1 MAAPWIG
8 APANH
13 SHHSRG
19 IQGSAFKTATEAMI
33 LNEAPTNYLS
43 LLDRKVQEAEDELKR
58 YLSAQLYGRKP
69 EKNPLRQA
77 IADAYD
83 QVTHEAAISS
93 TLATYKD
100 RITEQV
106 FKESPIL
113 KGLSTYRQ
121 EYPDMTDSTCI
132 ARAAVAKR
140 AEKRAAKRVDR
151 IGDFLDE
158 NEWEDGETLSWT
170 VNFKGTANKT
180 YHYVAVKG
188 GANWFITG
196 DPNRYDDDAFTA
208 KLVALSLDGKV
219 HIKDWDED
227 L

>member
-1 MAAPWIG
+1 MPRQYDST
-8 APANH
+8 H
-13 SHHSRG
+13 YYDL
-19 IQGSAFKTATEAMI
+19 
-33 LNEAPTNYLS
+33 LNK
-43 LLDRKVQEAEDELKR
+43 KVAEAEASLKAE
-58 YLSAQLYGRKP
+58 LSAQLYGRKP

-83 QVTHEAAISS
+83 QVTINAAMSS

-100 RITEQV
+100 RITEQI

-113 KGLSTYRQ
+113 EALKQ
-121 EYPDMTDSTCI
+121 EGRTVETNSNCI
-132 ARAAVAKR
+132 AKAAVAKR
-140 AEKRAAKRVDR
+140 AEKRAARRVDR

-180 YHYVAVKG
+180 YHYVAVRG

-196 DPNRYDDDAFTA
+196 DPNRYDNDSFTA

-219 HIKDWDED
+219 HILDWDED